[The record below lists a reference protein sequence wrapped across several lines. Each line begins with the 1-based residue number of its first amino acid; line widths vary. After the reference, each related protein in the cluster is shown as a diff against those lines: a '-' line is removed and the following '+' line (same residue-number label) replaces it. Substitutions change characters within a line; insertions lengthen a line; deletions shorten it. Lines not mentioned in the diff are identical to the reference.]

1 LSAGLPASYRDL
13 MSDALLKETDPRSSS
28 AELRHPG
35 LAQVKAIVAFASA
48 KGGTGKST
56 LVASIAA
63 ALALK
68 SRKIGI
74 ADADL
79 DAPSAAAMLGLP
91 RVRMMSASGGVEA
104 ANGPFG
110 IRIVANDPSVNL
122 PPINFAAEDNTWENG
137 VGQGEAGE
145 FTSLDDLLSRARF
158 GALDLLLVD
167 LAPGFSNAVRLS
179 QLVGRAGVVM
189 VLPASGSAIGAVRR
203 ALEEARRK
211 QVRIIGLI
219 ENMQGF
225 YCGNCHS
232 IRPLL
237 PRLDV
242 GALARDFS
250 LPILGRVPFDSR
262 LAESCD
268 NGHLF
273 IREYP
278 DTPVAKL
285 IKEAA
290 AAVMAAASAAPPA
303 AEVSLAEPDY

>member
-1 LSAGLPASYRDL
+1 LSAALPASYRDL
-13 MSDALLKETDPRSSS
+13 MSDALLKETEPDSSS

-56 LVASIAA
+56 LVTNIAA

-122 PPINFAAEDNTWENG
+122 PPINFAGEDNTWENG
-137 VGQGEAGE
+137 GQGEAGE

-158 GALDLLLVD
+158 GVMDLLLVD

-203 ALEEARRK
+203 VLEEARRK

-237 PRLDV
+237 PRSDV

-285 IKEAA
+285 INEAA
-290 AAVMAAASAAPPA
+290 AAVMAAASAPPPA
-303 AEVSLAEPDY
+303 AEVSVADRDY